1 MKDMAQ
7 LLRDLSTDFQD
18 VSSQLRQVIINTH
31 STVFIR
37 EMNRRCLYDPCLI
50 IAFAQSVKSVVELDG
65 ERKVVQITKINPVP
79 KDDMLQTYIP
89 FSDQERKL
97 SYQMIH
103 DFLDGVSESC

>member
-1 MKDMAQ
+1 MNVKHRSNI
-7 LLRDLSTDFQD
+7 LFRSVTK
-18 VSSQLRQVIINTH
+18 SQRKKTCRVKQVLKKLHI
-31 STVFIR
+31 
-37 EMNRRCLYDPCLI
+37 
-50 IAFAQSVKSVVELDG
+50 VELDG